1 LGRGWLQESP
11 VREGPWRGH
20 IGSKGLIQDH
30 IVGNS
35 VTISQIAAQIVIA
48 LTIADEASAVVRFQ
62 GCGEERSRDRASM
75 PIATLIDTEGKRAE
89 ERRERDFATA
99 TPGKRCHL
107 HYAHFFLTQQSADY
121 ILCFGTIWVL
131 YGDIF
136 GTRGGRLGAL
146 SGRIRGY
153 FWPYKGHSGPSFCGC
168 DTHMVL
174 GLTPIG
180 KHLRCQTTPTNR
192 SSNRAAVNLNRIPNG
207 TWCFAWAS

>member
-1 LGRGWLQESP
+1 
-11 VREGPWRGH
+11 
-20 IGSKGLIQDH
+20 LIQDH

-121 ILCFGTIWVL
+121 ILCFGTIWVCMGTFL
-131 YGDIF
+131 AHGVVDWVPFPVELGVIF
-136 GTRGGRLGAL
+136 
-146 SGRIRGY
+146 GRIRAI
-153 FWPYKGHSGPSFCGC
+153 PGPLF
-168 DTHMVL
+168 VVV
-174 GLTPIG
+174 TPI
-180 KHLRCQTTPTNR
+180 
-192 SSNRAAVNLNRIPNG
+192 
-207 TWCFAWAS
+207 WY